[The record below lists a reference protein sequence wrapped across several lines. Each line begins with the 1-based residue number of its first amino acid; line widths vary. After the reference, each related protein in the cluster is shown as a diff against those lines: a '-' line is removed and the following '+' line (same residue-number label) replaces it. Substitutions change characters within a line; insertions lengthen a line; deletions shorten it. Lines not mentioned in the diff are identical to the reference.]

1 MNPEFSILHATRGR
15 PEKAVAAMQLWLER
29 MAGPHYSVEYIFAI
43 DADDAET
50 RFKLN
55 YPHTE
60 HSVFCVLNEGKG
72 SASAWDEAAK
82 ASHGNILIQ
91 AQDDV
96 EPPEH
101 WDDLIMLAIRK
112 TGQQFMETQEPM
124 VIAVSDGF
132 RKDSLLCTAIC
143 NRMRYEQQ
151 GHFLYRGY
159 FSVFSDDEFTIRAY
173 ADERDGRCK
182 VINAR
187 DLTFLHRHC
196 YHDKSVPEDD
206 TYRRENS
213 PEAYAIGQKV
223 FMERNKHLVDLG
235 FKTW

>member
-15 PEKAVAAMQLWLER
+15 PEKALNALARWMTTAR
-29 MAGPHYSVEYIFAI
+29 DPSAVEYIVAV
-43 DADDAET
+43 DDDDKVSHFNFEKMDKIWPT
-50 RFKLN
+50 MRLVVN
-55 YPHTE
+55 TGQG
-60 HSVFCVLNEGKG
+60 SV
-72 SASAWDEAAK
+72 SAWNEAAK
-82 ASHGNILIQ
+82 ESTGEILIQ

-96 EPPEH
+96 EPPAH
-101 WDDLIMLAIRK
+101 WDLWIREK
-112 TGQQFMETQEPM
+112 RLLVKDQPF
-124 VIAVSDGF
+124 VVAVSDGF
-132 RKDSLLCTAIC
+132 RKDSLLITAIC

-173 ADERDGRCK
+173 ADERDGLCK

-187 DLTFLHRHC
+187 NLTFLHRHH
-196 YHDKSVPEDD
+196 YHDKSVPYDE